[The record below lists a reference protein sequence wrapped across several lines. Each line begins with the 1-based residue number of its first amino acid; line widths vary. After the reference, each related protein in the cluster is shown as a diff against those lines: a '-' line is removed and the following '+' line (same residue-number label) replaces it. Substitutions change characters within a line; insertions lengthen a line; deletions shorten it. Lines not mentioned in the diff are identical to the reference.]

1 MDNLLAGEHVR
12 KSRVRLIAA
21 RNSSWPMYC
30 RFPGAKKRRR
40 KEAGTA
46 SLACKTLA
54 GCSPLGGTKTTIPR
68 PDGTPSSYIASV

>member
-1 MDNLLAGEHVR
+1 
-12 KSRVRLIAA
+12 
-21 RNSSWPMYC
+21 MYC